1 MYKSATLEE
10 FLAPISAKLGRTQV
24 PETIEKLDIDAL
36 IPPHVTD
43 DLNHAEL
50 LDRFCEEAVKV
61 RVNMHRCTKDEVASV
76 VAQIVAE
83 GEGDQVICADDRRME
98 TLGITGALKD
108 VASKVIRWNG
118 AQDREISIAEADQSN
133 FGITFPIQAIA
144 ETGSI
149 VQPCSTHCG
158 RGVSLLPKTHIAII
172 DAATMVSSMRD
183 SLKNIIAAGGNHG
196 EHLPSQIVFIDGPS
210 ATSDIELVRVE
221 GVHGPMFVHY
231 VMFE

>member
-10 FLAPISAKLGRTQV
+10 FLAPISARLGHETV
-24 PETIEKLDIDAL
+24 PETIKKLNVSAL

-43 DLNHAEL
+43 GLTFSEL

-61 RVNMHRCTKDEVASV
+61 RVNMHRCKQDEIAGI

-83 GEGDQVICADDRRME
+83 GEGDKVIAANDRRME
-98 TLGITGALKD
+98 TLGITEALSG
-108 VASKVIRWNG
+108 VASQVVLWDG
-118 AQDREISIAEADQSN
+118 TQDREVCIAQADEAS
-133 FGITFPIQAIA
+133 FGITFPLQAIA

-149 VQPCSTHCG
+149 VQPCDTRCG
-158 RGVSLLPKTHIAII
+158 RGVSLLPETHIAII

-183 SLKNIIAAGGNHG
+183 SLNDIVAAGGQSG
-196 EHLPSQIVFIDGPS
+196 ESLPSQIVFIDGPS

-221 GVHGPMFVHY
+221 GVHGPTHVHY
-231 VMFE
+231 ILFE